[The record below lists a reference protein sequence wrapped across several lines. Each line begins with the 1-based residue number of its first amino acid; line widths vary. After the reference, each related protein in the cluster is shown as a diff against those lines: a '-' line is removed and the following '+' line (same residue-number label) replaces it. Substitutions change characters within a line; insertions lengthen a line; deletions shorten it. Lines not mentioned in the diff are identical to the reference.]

1 MGISPEQLDF
11 ERIRGH
17 VGHHVV
23 AVTYGNPPVNATLE
37 CETCGMVLYSADPT
51 MPAAQPATIW
61 QFTLVQGGVVV
72 QQVLAGEPLENEITN
87 LAIVETAKALGIPLG
102 ELISDQHDAWS
113 ELLETVREHPDIT
126 VSLSLITVLQL
137 EQKDA
142 TNGNAHR
149 RQAGLRAAAD
159 RRRIRPRR

>member
-51 MPAAQPATIW
+51 TPAAQPATIW
-61 QFTLVQGGVVV
+61 QFTLVQGGAVV

-102 ELISDQHDAWS
+102 ELISDQDDAWS
-113 ELLETVREHPDIT
+113 ELLETMRDQPHIPAPLCMT
-126 VSLSLITVLQL
+126 LTS
-137 EQKDA
+137 
-142 TNGNAHR
+142 
-149 RQAGLRAAAD
+149 
-159 RRRIRPRR
+159 